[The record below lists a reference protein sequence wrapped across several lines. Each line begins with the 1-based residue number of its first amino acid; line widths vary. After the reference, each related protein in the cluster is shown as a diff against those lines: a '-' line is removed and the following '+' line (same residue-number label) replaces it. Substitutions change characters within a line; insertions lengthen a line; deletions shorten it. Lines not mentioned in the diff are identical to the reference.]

1 MKTHVHFPCL
11 AVAVL
16 LLQPSFPG
24 FGADS
29 PKESPSIEDIGH
41 QMKETAQAIGEY
53 SAQKGNEAADAVKS
67 GFSELKSRTSEQW
80 QQVDRTARDKSK
92 EAIDQASTQADRLK
106 NGSQDAWGHLKKGF
120 SDAFSSFR
128 RAWDNDGEEGGSSE

>member
-1 MKTHVHFPCL
+1 MKTHAHFPYL

-16 LLQPSFPG
+16 LLLPSFPG

-41 QMKETAQAIGEY
+41 KMKETAQAIGDY
-53 SAQKGNEAADAVKS
+53 SSQKGSEAADSVKS

-80 QQVDRTARDKSK
+80 QRVDQAARNTSK

-128 RAWDNDGEEGGSSE
+128 RAWDNGGEEGASNE